1 MPSSSI
7 GLYLGT
13 DTLEFIQLAGSFQHP
28 RLVSVASAPL
38 SSTALKGAATGEE
51 LLHSLQALLQKSSI
65 PAGRTY
71 VAVPPEAAV
80 TRYFQMPTI
89 PPRERK
95 MAVTFEAKKYL
106 PFKLEELVTDFQVV
120 TSRVD
125 PALMRI
131 MFFGLQKPLLNT
143 FLTALRSASV
153 IPLCLEPA
161 PVSLMRLM
169 RQSGQL
175 PPGQVG
181 AILTVEKDT
190 ATITIAR
197 SDLLYLSRNVSMLTP
212 PENGQ
217 TVPSQLIEAL
227 IHETRVSI
235 DYYRR
240 RFLGEPGVAK
250 IILFGHETNLKRVE
264 ELTAAL
270 DLPVEV
276 GAPFKRVILGKESP
290 VGFSVATGL
299 ALRGLER
306 KAGEINLLLPEFRR
320 DLQGIGRSLAAR
332 VALSLAVLLLW
343 YGYTLID
350 SSAHEQRILALRQQ
364 QPVPEGIPAA
374 ASLADLQRIQQEKQ
388 GQVQF
393 LKELSKTQGS
403 HTALLKELARLLP
416 EEAWLQH
423 TVLEDTM
430 AGQSRETLN
439 SLYRKRALRVVGGSY
454 AQNRDKELEGVN
466 SFLTA
471 LRENPKFTSAFTKFS
486 LDTVQRARFQDEE
499 ITEFRL
505 TCLSHPEG
513 QR

>member
-1 MPSSSI
+1 MASSSF
-7 GLYLGT
+7 GFYLGT
-13 DTLEFIQLAGSFQHP
+13 DTLELIQLAGSFQHP

-38 SSTALKGAATGEE
+38 PSKEE
-51 LLHSLQALLQKSSI
+51 LLNSIEILFKKSAI
-65 PAGRTY
+65 PAGRSY
-71 VAVPPEAAV
+71 VAVPSEAVV

-120 TSRVD
+120 IHRMD
-125 PALMRI
+125 PTLMRI
-131 MFFGLQKPLLNT
+131 MFFGIQKPLLHA
-143 FLTALRSASV
+143 FLTALKSANLV
-153 IPLCLEPA
+153 PLCLEPA
-161 PVSLMRLM
+161 PVSLLRLM
-169 RQSGQL
+169 RQNGQL

-181 AILTVEKDT
+181 AILTVERDT

-197 SDLLYLSRNVSMLTP
+197 PDLVYLSRNVSMLAP

-217 TVPSQLIEAL
+217 PPPSQLIEAL

-250 IILFGHETNLKRVE
+250 VILFGRETDPKRIE

-290 VGFSVATGL
+290 LGFSVATGL

-320 DLQGIGRSLAAR
+320 DLQGIGRPLAAR
-332 VALSLAVLLLW
+332 VVLSLMALILW
-343 YGYTLID
+343 YGATLID
-350 SSAHEQRILALRQQ
+350 LNAHQQKILALRQQ
-364 QPVPEGIPAA
+364 QPVPEGISAN
-374 ASLADLQRIQQEKQ
+374 ASLADLQPIQQEKQ
-388 GQVQF
+388 GQLQF
-393 LKELSKTQGS
+393 LKELSKSQGS
-403 HTALLKELARLLP
+403 HTELLKELARLLP

-430 AGQSRETLN
+430 AGESRNTLG
-439 SLYRKRALRVVGGSY
+439 SLHRRRVLKLVGGSY
-454 AQNRDKELEGVN
+454 ARDRDKELAGVN
-466 SFLTA
+466 SFLTSVRA
-471 LRENPKFTSAFTKFS
+471 DPKFTSAFTKFS
-486 LDTVQRARFQDEE
+486 LDTVQRTRYRDEE

-505 TCLSHPEG
+505 TCLSHPEA